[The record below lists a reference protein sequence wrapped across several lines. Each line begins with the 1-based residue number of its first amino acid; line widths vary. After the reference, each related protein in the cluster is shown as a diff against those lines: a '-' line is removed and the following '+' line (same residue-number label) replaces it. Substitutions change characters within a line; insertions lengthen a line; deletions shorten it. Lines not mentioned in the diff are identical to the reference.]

1 MISSERATGTVLAD
15 QAIFSSIR
23 SPMGEGYRIVAASK
37 GITQDERREIL
48 QYAPSH
54 GSLSD
59 SSADARALAY
69 FPLGAGRRCL
79 FLTRAAGLEHTG
91 RGGYRVFTHILVLDP
106 EAMLAF
112 DWDPFAVAAAV
123 REYGDEQVKRPPDV
137 LTPLEIRADGRPGF
151 NGRYR
156 EPRGAEVE
164 KVLRV
169 ISGVLCEQSM
179 LIIGARDAEAVL
191 RQAVGAMPAFARR
204 RLSACHGLR
213 FSPARKFALQF
224 TDAAPTEL
232 RKIERDSASAVFRWN
247 EPWPS
252 EESPFQGW
260 LRFTAGRWESGR
272 EPELRE
278 IAAGLIGECA
288 PVFLERIA
296 DLILDTE
303 RIRHADGEL
312 VQELEKRH
320 AEEAGAIE
328 LHRKLLEGFRGAVE
342 RRRSELERL
351 EAPAELSCPARLGS
365 S

>member
-1 MISSERATGTVLAD
+1 MIANERATGTVLAD

-54 GSLSD
+54 GSLSN
-59 SSADARALAY
+59 SSEDARALAY
-69 FPLGAGRRCL
+69 FPLSTGRRCL

-106 EAMLAF
+106 AALLAF
-112 DWDPFAVAAAV
+112 DWDPFAAAAAV
-123 REYGDEQVKRPPDV
+123 CEYGDEQVKRPPDV
-137 LTPLEIRADGRPGF
+137 LTPLEIRTNGGPGL

-164 KVLRV
+164 KVLRIV
-169 ISGVLCEQSM
+169 SGMLCEQSM
-179 LIIGARDAEAVL
+179 LITGASDAAAVM
-191 RQAVGAMPAFARR
+191 RQAVGALPAFARR
-204 RLSACHGLR
+204 RLSACHGLK

-224 TDAAPTEL
+224 TDADPIEL
-232 RKIERDSASAVFRWN
+232 RKIERDSALAVYKWN
-247 EPWPS
+247 ERWPT

-260 LRFTAGRWESGR
+260 LRYTADRWESGR

-296 DLILDTE
+296 DLIHDTE

-328 LHRKLLEGFRGAVE
+328 LHRKLLEEFRGAVE
-342 RRRSELERL
+342 RRRRELERN
-351 EAPAELSCPARLGS
+351 EAPAATICRDCVR
-365 S
+365 